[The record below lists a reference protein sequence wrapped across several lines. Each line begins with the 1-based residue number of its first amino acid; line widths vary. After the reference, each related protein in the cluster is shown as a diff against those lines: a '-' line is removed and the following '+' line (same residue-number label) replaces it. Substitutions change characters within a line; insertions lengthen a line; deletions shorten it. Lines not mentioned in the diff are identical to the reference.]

1 MEDDYLTTLRKLL
14 DISES
19 LRKIYENLR
28 AMGMIDQADR
38 YLRLGTDVSARIADH
53 MRTQKQSSVHDAVYD
68 AVGEAVGAKV
78 VN

>member
-38 YLRLGTDVSARIADH
+38 YLKLGTDVSARIADH
-53 MRTQKQSSVHDAVYD
+53 IRARAEVA
-68 AVGEAVGAKV
+68 
-78 VN
+78 N